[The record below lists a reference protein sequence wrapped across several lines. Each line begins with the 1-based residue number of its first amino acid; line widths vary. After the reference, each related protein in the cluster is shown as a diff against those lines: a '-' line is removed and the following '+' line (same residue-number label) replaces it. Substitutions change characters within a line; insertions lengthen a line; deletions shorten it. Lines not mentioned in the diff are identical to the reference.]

1 MKPVLL
7 EIDHASGIATLTLN
21 RPEVLNAIDLATGQ
35 ALLEAAQT
43 LRADGGA
50 RCVIVRGAGRAFA
63 AGGDMAAFAAD
74 FSQAGKFTDA
84 LLDVLIPS
92 MMILREIDA
101 PLVASVQGAVAG
113 AGLSLMASC
122 DLIVAAEGTKF
133 LTAYDKVGAIPDW
146 GGTYFLPRKIGLHRA
161 AQMFL
166 LSEPMGA
173 VEALSAG
180 LVNWVVPADQ
190 LAAFTAETARKVAA
204 GPTKAHGYFKRLA
217 TRTFDTELHAQL
229 EAERAAFKTLTAGA
243 DFREGVS
250 AFLAK
255 RAPKFTG
262 K

>member
-7 EIDHASGIATLTLN
+7 EIDRASGIATLTLN
-21 RPEVLNAIDLATGQ
+21 RPEVLNAIDLPTAQGLLESAQ
-35 ALLEAAQT
+35 ALK
-43 LRADGGA
+43 ADGSA

-63 AGGDMAAFAAD
+63 AGGDMAAFAHD
-74 FSQAGKFTDA
+74 FSQAGQHA
-84 LLDVLIPS
+84 ENLLDCLIPA
-92 MMILREIDA
+92 MLILREIDA
-101 PLVASVQGAVAG
+101 PLLASVQGAVAG

-122 DLIVAAEGTKF
+122 DLVVAAEGTRF
-133 LTAYDKVGAIPDW
+133 LTAYDKVGEIPDW
-146 GGTYFLPRKIGLHRA
+146 GGTYFLPRKMGLHRT

-166 LSEPMGA
+166 LGETMGTA
-173 VEALSAG
+173 EALGAG

-204 GPTKAHGYFKRLA
+204 GPTQAHGHFKRLT
-217 TRTFDTELHAQL
+217 TRTFDTELHAHL
-229 EAERAAFKTLTAGA
+229 KAEGAAFKMLTAGE